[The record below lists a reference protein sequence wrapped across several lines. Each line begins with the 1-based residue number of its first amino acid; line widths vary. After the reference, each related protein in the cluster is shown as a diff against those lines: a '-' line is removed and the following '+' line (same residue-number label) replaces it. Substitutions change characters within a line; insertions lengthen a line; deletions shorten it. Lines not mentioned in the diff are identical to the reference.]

1 MKNIIQSQKGFLQ
14 IPIMISVGLLIVV
27 GAYFGIVK
35 YGSNNTEQLKST
47 ASQIGKD
54 VAESEVKSL
63 KQEVAALKKQVE
75 NKPNPFDFLSAPTV
89 QTNTNAINRQSE
101 ALKEIDRKLFELY
114 EEELA
119 DIPGIRFIG
128 EKGDRKSSCWLATVI
143 AERRDDLKRKLKE
156 NNIESDPVHY
166 RCDRYT
172 VFGGRVDNCPNMD
185 SLEDKYI
192 VLPMHYYVTLNDI
205 KRICKI
211 IRSGW

>member
-114 EEELA
+114 E
-119 DIPGIRFIG
+119 
-128 EKGDRKSSCWLATVI
+128 
-143 AERRDDLKRKLKE
+143 DLKYARYLL
-156 NNIESDPVHY
+156 NESFVDY
-166 RCDRYT
+166 SQRCDT
-172 VFGGRVDNCPNMD
+172 KTTLFGEDVATCKWNASKNLDSFAKDRDQVLRDIDEYEKLRIRV
-185 SLEDKYI
+185 LAQ
-192 VLPMHYYVTLNDI
+192 
-205 KRICKI
+205 
-211 IRSGW
+211 